1 MSLYFRTVTSF
12 NWYSCPF
19 CSVTFWMQNVPSLL
33 KASMH
38 HSGRLFKKVWN
49 LVFYFFYF
57 LVILNSQY
65 YSILSKHGLGKW
77 DMTPKTKAIIC
88 ITVLPNQ
95 AVLHTEVLTRS
106 SQTLLYVNKLLEKKK
121 ALAETFERYGRE
133 SQVWQWQSHKQIYST
148 AHIQQSWLLLRGYI

>member
-19 CSVTFWMQNVPSLL
+19 CSVTFWMQNIPSLL

-49 LVFYFFYF
+49 IVFYFFYF

-65 YSILSKHGLGKW
+65 YSILSKRGLGKW

-88 ITVLPNQ
+88 ITVLPNR

-106 SQTLLYVNKLLEKKK
+106 SQTLLYVNKLLEKKSTCRNIWK
-121 ALAETFERYGRE
+121 IWERISSLAVAVT
-133 SQVWQWQSHKQIYST
+133 
-148 AHIQQSWLLLRGYI
+148 

>member
-19 CSVTFWMQNVPSLL
+19 CSVTFWMQNIPSLL

-49 LVFYFFYF
+49 IVFYFFYF

-65 YSILSKHGLGKW
+65 YSILSKRGLGKW

-106 SQTLLYVNKLLEKKK
+106 SQTLLYVNKLLEKKSTCRNIWK
-121 ALAETFERYGRE
+121 IWERISSLAVAVT
-133 SQVWQWQSHKQIYST
+133 
-148 AHIQQSWLLLRGYI
+148 

>member
-19 CSVTFWMQNVPSLL
+19 CSVTFWMQNIPSLL
-33 KASMH
+33 KASTH

-65 YSILSKHGLGKW
+65 YSILSKRGLGKW

-106 SQTLLYVNKLLEKKK
+106 SQTLLYVNKLLEKKSTCRNIWK
-121 ALAETFERYGRE
+121 IWERISSLAVAVT
-133 SQVWQWQSHKQIYST
+133 
-148 AHIQQSWLLLRGYI
+148 

>member
-19 CSVTFWMQNVPSLL
+19 CSVTFWMQNIPSLL

-106 SQTLLYVNKLLEKKK
+106 SQTLLYVNKLLEKKSTCRNIWK
-121 ALAETFERYGRE
+121 IWERISSLAVAVT
-133 SQVWQWQSHKQIYST
+133 
-148 AHIQQSWLLLRGYI
+148 